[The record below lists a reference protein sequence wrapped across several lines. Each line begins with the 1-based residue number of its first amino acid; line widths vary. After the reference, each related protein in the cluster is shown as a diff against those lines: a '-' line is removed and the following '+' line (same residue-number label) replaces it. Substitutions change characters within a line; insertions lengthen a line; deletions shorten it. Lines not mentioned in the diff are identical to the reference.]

1 MKDVRLP
8 QSRKQPHEC
17 GTLGRVNS
25 SAPSL
30 RTTRILV
37 IEDDAAIRR
46 GLVDTLKFESFEV
59 FEAGNVNAGLDLALT
74 VDCDLILLD
83 LLLPGGD
90 GLSILARVREV
101 RPTLPVIILTAR
113 GDESDRVK
121 GLQTGADDYV
131 VKPFSPRELVARVR
145 AVLRRS
151 PERPL
156 DIASIRHAD
165 LKIDFARREIRH
177 NGNSIELS
185 EKEVDLLRYL
195 AANHGRAIHREEL
208 LKSVWQIDPKGADTR
223 TVDMHVARLRD
234 KLSDPAH
241 NPRLLLTARGIG
253 YLLAHDAQLV
263 RSTR

>member
-1 MKDVRLP
+1 MPLA
-8 QSRKQPHEC
+8 RKTNCER
-17 GTLGRVNS
+17 GKLGRVS
-25 SAPSL
+25 SPTAPSA
-30 RTTRILV
+30 RAFRILV

-59 FEAGNVNAGLDLALT
+59 FEAGNVNAGLDLALA
-74 VDCDLILLD
+74 VECDLILLD

-113 GDESDRVK
+113 GDEADRVK

-156 DIASIRHAD
+156 DVASIRYSSVEV
-165 LKIDFARREIRH
+165 DFGRREVRH
-177 NGNSIELS
+177 DGNGSIDLS

-208 LKSVWQIDPKGADTR
+208 LKSVWQIDPNGADTR

-234 KLSDPAH
+234 KLKDPAD

-253 YLLAHDAQLV
+253 YLLAHDVQLV
-263 RSTR
+263 RSKR